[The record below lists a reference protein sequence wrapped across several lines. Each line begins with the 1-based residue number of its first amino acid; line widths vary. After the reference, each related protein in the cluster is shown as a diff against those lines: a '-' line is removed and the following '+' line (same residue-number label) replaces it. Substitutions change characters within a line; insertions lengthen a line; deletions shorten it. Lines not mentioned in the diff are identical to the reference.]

1 MSMDVVTFTNRTV
14 QAVRHH
20 KWYANRATELSA
32 IASALNPDTI
42 THDTTKKTAISGLRP
57 GHRLN
62 SAFTNHVL
70 RHVNAGKAG
79 NLSNLAMSN
88 AITSELSKVLAPT
101 NITPPVISGTGVVGD
116 VLSSTVGT
124 WNYVPTSYR
133 RQWRRGANNIAGA
146 TGTTYTLVAADSGT
160 NITMSLVAINGA
172 GESAPVISNS
182 IAVA

>member
-14 QAVRHH
+14 QAVKHH

-32 IASALNPDTI
+32 IASALNPDTVK
-42 THDTTKKTAISGLRP
+42 HDTTQKTAISGLRP

-88 AITSELSKVLAPT
+88 AITGEMSKVLVPT
-101 NITPPVISGTGVVGD
+101 NITPPVISGTATVGST
-116 VLSSTVGT
+116 LTSTVGT
-124 WNYVPTSYR
+124 WNYVPVSYA
-133 RQWRRGANNIAGA
+133 RQWRRGATNIPGA
-146 TGTTYTLVAADSGT
+146 TGTTHVLVAADSGT
-160 NITMSLVAINGA
+160 NVTMQLVARNSA
-172 GESAPVISNS
+172 GESAPITSNA